1 MAKRFLEDYYHKL
14 AVRTS
19 KRFSQDDSTG
29 RSKSGKLTKNK
40 RRCVSFNQTELQRNK
55 LKSSNVRE
63 GRTHLR
69 RMSVDVGLFLGQKEL
84 QVQASRSPLE
94 LSPTQGSSTRED
106 RGSSTD
112 ASMAERS
119 MEDDIVGKHS
129 RRKRG
134 SMKLKRSGRI
144 GSVEAE
150 DEPCEL
156 PSSVTLPQPSQLPAN
171 RVKQDVPQ
179 PSQLPAPRVRQGV
192 FNRRSLRKTVSDD
205 ASGGTESGHTLSVLE
220 KQNSVGGGK
229 AEKKSKF
236 ASSFPRRQWSW
247 KSKKTDVIESDIL
260 SQSKPQLYQ
269 RSCSDVGEKR
279 KSSQNS
285 LSKEGTAILENHTE
299 ETVTSIG
306 HKVGD
311 SWSSPTPNRAFTK
324 HTSL

>member
-1 MAKRFLEDYYHKL
+1 M
-14 AVRTS
+14 
-19 KRFSQDDSTG
+19 
-29 RSKSGKLTKNK
+29 
-40 RRCVSFNQTELQRNK
+40 
-55 LKSSNVRE
+55 RE

-69 RMSVDVGLFLGQKEL
+69 RMSVDVGLFLGQKGL

-112 ASMAERS
+112 ASMAEGL
-119 MEDDIVGKHS
+119 MEDDNVGKHS

-150 DEPCEL
+150 DEPSEL
-156 PSSVTLPQPSQLPAN
+156 PSSVTLPQPSQLPA
-171 RVKQDVPQ
+171 
-179 PSQLPAPRVRQGV
+179 ARVRQGV

-205 ASGGTESGHTLSVLE
+205 ASGGTEPGHTLSVLE

-247 KSKKTDVIESDIL
+247 KSKKTDIIESDFL

-279 KSSQNS
+279 KSAQNS
-285 LSKEGTAILENHTE
+285 LSKEGGTAILENHTE

-311 SWSSPTPNRAFTK
+311 SWSSPTPNRAFAK